1 MGCDI
6 FDKDSG
12 IVDAGR
18 WVFVKSIADEL
29 DRVARWF
36 SSGGTYCNATGN
48 ICSISG
54 PIINSSS
61 TVTWRHMSGDVNP
74 KTCAKFTADERRK
87 IEATQPHNL
96 LQNLA
101 ARRDNINGLS
111 LPSGREIVSS
121 CRVEELKA
129 MVIVRGGDVTGRN
142 DKALQRE
149 ELQKV
154 VRAYLS
160 MEAKNTR
167 STVYFNQHCDD
178 NGIFV
183 DVDTS

>member
-1 MGCDI
+1 
-6 FDKDSG
+6 
-12 IVDAGR
+12 
-18 WVFVKSIADEL
+18 
-29 DRVARWF
+29 
-36 SSGGTYCNATGN
+36 
-48 ICSISG
+48 
-54 PIINSSS
+54 
-61 TVTWRHMSGDVNP
+61 MSGDVNP

-96 LQNLA
+96 LHNSA

-111 LPSGREIVSS
+111 LPSGRETVSS

-129 MVIVRGGDVTGRN
+129 MVIARGGGVTGR
-142 DKALQRE
+142 DGKALRRE

-167 STVYFNQHCDD
+167 STVYFNRNRDL
-178 NGIFV
+178 NGIFA
-183 DVDTS
+183 DIDTSERQTVPQIVDHLLRYSEFEPSLRRFICRHQLVLACATTVGH